1 MEKKLLLLGY
11 LLSHSMHGYQLSQML
26 QHSPGL
32 PVTLTKS
39 NAYRLLGSME
49 SDGWVTHQEEQEG
62 NRPSRRVYTVTDEG
76 RAAFYCLLREN
87 LSACPTPEFPA
98 AVGFDFV
105 HTLPP
110 EQAVALLKERYQ
122 AVKDRFE
129 QLDAVSEEILKSHL
143 TIEYLRR
150 YYGSELEWLTEI
162 MDRLRAVDGSDNQ
175 ERWMHGRVSRGECL

>member
-11 LLSHSMHGYQLSQML
+11 LLSHSMHGYQLGQIL

-32 PVTLTKS
+32 PITLTKS

-49 SDGWVTHQEEQEG
+49 SDGWVTYREEQEG

-76 RAAFYCLLREN
+76 RAAFYRLLREN

-110 EQAVALLKERYQ
+110 EEAAALLEQRYQ
-122 AVKDRFE
+122 AVQVRFQ
-129 QLDAVSEEILKSHL
+129 QLDAVSDEILQSHL
-143 TIEYLRR
+143 TLEYLHH
-150 YYGSELEWLTEI
+150 YYGAELEWLAGIIE
-162 MDRLRAVDGSDNQ
+162 RLRASGGSDN
-175 ERWMHGRVSRGECL
+175 EA